1 MRFTVATIL
10 AGAGLAAA
18 QSISSNCTTT
28 LENILAS
35 PDASCLNPSGL
46 VAAIAGANTS
56 TSVIAPLNS
65 WLTGLCA
72 QPACSNST
80 LAAVVANVTSG
91 CSTELSSVGL
101 NNIDAGT
108 LTTYVQEFYPAVRQ
122 AVCLKDTQNNTL
134 CATELLTDLQTSLG
148 VTLSVN
154 GIIKLVP
161 QIASGS
167 VTIPSD
173 IECSDCVKGV
183 YNIVQQQVPSLVQGT
198 VASGVA
204 SACGASFTN
213 GATPTAIA
221 EIASTSTAAAASGST
236 SGAGLVSANSLVAIA
251 VTGVVAVSSVFAI
264 LA

>member
-1 MRFTVATIL
+1 MKNSRLTQYSPSHRSL
-10 AGAGLAAA
+10 
-18 QSISSNCTTT
+18 SSNCTTT

-35 PDASCLNPSGL
+35 PDAACLNPSGL
-46 VAAIAGANTS
+46 VAAVAGANAN
-56 TSVIAPLNS
+56 TSVITPLNS

-80 LAAVVANVTSG
+80 LSAVVANVTSG
-91 CSTELSSVGL
+91 CSAELATAGL

-148 VTLSVN
+148 TTLSLTAIVN
-154 GIIKLVP
+154 LVP
-161 QIASGS
+161 QLIAGTAS
-167 VTIPSD
+167 IPSN

-183 YNIVQQQVPSLVQGT
+183 YNIVQQQVPTLVQGS

-213 GATPTAIA
+213 GANPTEIA
-221 EIASTSTAAAASGST
+221 ELASTSTASASGKT
-236 SGAGLVSANSLVAIA
+236 SGAALVSANGLVA
-251 VTGVVAVSSVFAI
+251 VPMTGLVAVSSVFAI
-264 LA
+264 LV